1 MNAIKEMFQGIDAL
15 PVDLGVLVVYLLLMA
30 SIGMISRKSS
40 TNISDYIRMGC
51 KTTWWVLGLSIF
63 MQMVSAITFTA
74 NCAQAYLAGWS
85 ALLISFGTIIGLLV
99 QAGFFSKLMRRTRA
113 VTPLDAVRDRF
124 GPVVEQVNSY
134 VGSLGGIFWGG
145 VMLLGLSNFI
155 SAVFNIPVPVV
166 ILFAGVVILL
176 YSVSGGSWSVMIAD
190 SLQSLVMV
198 SICIAL
204 AVLALNSV
212 GGIGGLLD
220 GIEEAGL
227 SGDYKLVK
235 EAGHAYTSTA
245 GQVGKGYFTV
255 GWILGAVFYGI
266 VMAISLTG
274 SYRYLAAKDDKN
286 AQKAA
291 LFAAVLIALSQF
303 VFFIPPMVA
312 RLQYQPQVEAL
323 ARVQSVESPATVS
336 ADASG
341 EPAPPSIWKQASL
354 SNPADGAYAVA
365 AKNLLPPGLLGL
377 VIVAMFAATMSSLD
391 SCLTG
396 TAGIVTKNI
405 YPPLARLFKRDLM
418 SDKKQLLMTKIVNL
432 SLGLWAMFMA
442 FMLAK
447 NSGGGGVYEVSLK
460 LMLLTTPIGLP
471 LAVAFFAKRIPSWGP
486 IVGMATGLS
495 VAIVMQLG
503 GDWGIEPLA
512 AVLDKLLWHHRMY
525 ISIGAA
531 LIPTLLT
538 RFWWKSAPQAYKDQV
553 DEFFRKQRT
562 PVCFDDEVGGAED
575 GIQMKRVGGLG
586 LALTGVLLSLLFF
599 ANDATGRW
607 TVGGISLFIGGI
619 SLVLFVVG
627 SARHKLEEPL
637 GGK

>member
-30 SIGMISRKSS
+30 SIGLISRKSS
-40 TNISDYIRMGC
+40 ANISDYIRMGC

-85 ALLISFGTIIGLLV
+85 ALWISFGAIVGLVV
-99 QAGFFSKLMRRTRA
+99 QASFFAKLMRRTRA

-124 GPVVEQVNSY
+124 GPVVEQINSY
-134 VGSLGGIFWGG
+134 TGSLGGIFWGG

-204 AVLALNSV
+204 ALLALHSV
-212 GGIGGLLD
+212 GGIEGLLS
-220 GIEEAGL
+220 GIRDAGL
-227 SGDYKLVK
+227 SADYKLIK
-235 EAGHAYTSTA
+235 EPGHVYTSTV
-245 GQVGKGYFTV
+245 GTVGKGYFTV
-255 GWILGAVFYGI
+255 GWVFGAIFYGI
-266 VMAISLTG
+266 VMAISLGG
-274 SYRYLAAKDDKN
+274 SYRYLAAKDDKS

-291 LFAAVLIALSQF
+291 IFAAILIALSQF
-303 VFFIPPMVA
+303 VFYVPAMVA
-312 RLQYQPQVEAL
+312 RLNYQPEVEAL
-323 ARVQSVESPATVS
+323 AMAQPVDGADVAS
-336 ADASG
+336 ADGTANPTAGSM
-341 EPAPPSIWKQASL
+341 WKRASL
-354 SNPADGAYAVA
+354 SNPADGAYAIA
-365 AKNLLPPGLLGL
+365 AKKLLPPGLLGL

-391 SCLTG
+391 SVLTG
-396 TAGIVTKNI
+396 TAGIITKNI
-405 YPPLARLFKRDLM
+405 YPPLTRLFKKKMM
-418 SDKKQLLMTKIVNL
+418 SDKNQLIMTKIINL
-432 SLGLWAMFMA
+432 TLGLWAMFMA

-447 NSGGGGVYEVSLK
+447 NSGGGGVYEISLK

-471 LAVAFFAKRIPSWGP
+471 LAVAFFVKRIPSWGP
-486 IVGMATGLS
+486 IIGMTVGLT

-503 GDWGIEPLA
+503 GGWGSESLT

-525 ISIGAA
+525 ISIAST

-553 DEFFRKQRT
+553 DEFFKKQRT
-562 PVCFDDEVGGAED
+562 PVVFEDEVGGAED

-586 LALTGVLLSLLFF
+586 LALTVFLLLLLFF
-599 ANDATGRW
+599 ANDAIGRW
-607 TVGGISLFIGGI
+607 TVAGISFFIGSI

-627 SARHKLEEPL
+627 SARHKHEALL

>member
-1 MNAIKEMFQGIDAL
+1 MNSIKEMFQGVEAL
-15 PVDLGVLVVYLLLMA
+15 PVDLGVLGVYLLLMA
-30 SIGMISRKSS
+30 SIGLISRKSS
-40 TNISDYIRMGC
+40 SNISDYIRMGC

-85 ALLISFGTIIGLLV
+85 ALWISFGAIVGLLI
-99 QAGFFSKLMRRTRA
+99 QAGFFAKLMRRTRA

-134 VGSLGGIFWGG
+134 TGSLGGIFWGG

-204 AVLALNSV
+204 AVLALNAV
-212 GGIGGLLD
+212 GGFGGLLD
-220 GIEEAGL
+220 GIKEAGL
-227 SGDYKLVK
+227 SGDYKLIK
-235 EAGHAYTSTA
+235 ETGHVYTST
-245 GQVGKGYFTV
+245 GGTVGKGYFTI
-255 GWILGAVFYGI
+255 GWVFGAIFYGV
-266 VMAISLTG
+266 VMAVSLNG
-274 SYRYLAAKDDKN
+274 SYRYLAAKDDRS

-291 LFAAVLIALSQF
+291 IFAAILIALSQF
-303 VFFIPPMVA
+303 VFYAPAMVA
-312 RLQYQPQVEAL
+312 RLNYQPEVEAL
-323 ARVQSVESPATVS
+323 AMAQESEAVDGAS
-336 ADASG
+336 IDAKPTNS
-341 EPAPPSIWKQASL
+341 SLWKRASL
-354 SNPADGAYAVA
+354 SNPADGAYAIA
-365 AKNLLPPGLLGL
+365 AKKLLPPGLLGL

-405 YPPLARLFKRDLM
+405 YPPLARLFKKELM
-418 SDKKQLLMTKIVNL
+418 SDKKQLLMTKIINL

-447 NSGGGGVYEVSLK
+447 NSGGGGVYEISLK
-460 LMLLTTPIGLP
+460 LMLLITPISLP

-486 IVGMATGLS
+486 IVGMTAGLA

-503 GDWGIEPLA
+503 GDWGIEPLTT
-512 AVLDKLLWHHRMY
+512 VLDKLLWHHRMY
-525 ISIGAA
+525 ISIGTT

-553 DEFFRKQRT
+553 DEFFRKLHT
-562 PVCFDDEVGGAED
+562 PVVFEDEVGGAED

-586 LALTGVLLSLLFF
+586 LALTLVLLSLLFF

-607 TVGGISLFIGGI
+607 TVLGISLFIGSI

-627 SARHKLEEPL
+627 SARHKHEEPL

>member
-1 MNAIKEMFQGIDAL
+1 MNSIKEMFQGVEAL
-15 PVDLGVLVVYLLLMA
+15 PVDLGVLGVYLLLMA

-40 TNISDYIRMGC
+40 SNISDYIRMGC

-85 ALLISFGTIIGLLV
+85 ALWISFGSIVGLLV
-99 QAGFFSKLMRRTRA
+99 QAGFFAKLMRRTRA

-124 GPVVEQVNSY
+124 GPVVEQINSY
-134 VGSLGGIFWGG
+134 TGSLGGIFWGG

-198 SICIAL
+198 SICVAL
-204 AVLALNSV
+204 AILSLNAV
-212 GGIGGLLD
+212 GGMSGLLD
-220 GIEEAGL
+220 GIKAAGL
-227 SGDYKLVK
+227 SGDYKLIK
-235 EAGHAYTSTA
+235 ETGHVYTSTV
-245 GQVGKGYFTV
+245 GTVGKGYFTI
-255 GWILGAVFYGI
+255 GWVFGAIFYGV
-266 VMAISLTG
+266 VMAVSLNG
-274 SYRYLAAKDDKN
+274 SYRYLAAKDDKS

-291 LFAAVLIALSQF
+291 IFAAILIALSQF
-303 VFFIPPMVA
+303 VFYVPAMVA
-312 RLQYQPQVEAL
+312 RLNYQADVEAL
-323 ARVQSVESPATVS
+323 AMVQESEAVSSVSI
-336 ADASG
+336 DAKPTAS
-341 EPAPPSIWKQASL
+341 SLWKRASL
-354 SNPADGAYAVA
+354 SNPADGAYAIA
-365 AKNLLPPGLLGL
+365 AKKLLPPGLLGL

-405 YPPLARLFKRDLM
+405 YPPLARLFKKDLM
-418 SDKKQLLMTKIVNL
+418 SDKKQLFMTKIINL

-447 NSGGGGVYEVSLK
+447 NSGGGGVYEISLK

-486 IVGMATGLS
+486 IVGMTVGLA

-503 GDWGIEPLA
+503 AGWGIDPLT

-525 ISIGAA
+525 ISIGST

-553 DEFFRKQRT
+553 DRFFKNQHT
-562 PVCFDDEVGGAED
+562 PVVFEDEVGGAED

-586 LALTGVLLSLLFF
+586 LALTAVLLSLLFF
-599 ANDATGRW
+599 AEDATGRW
-607 TVGGISLFIGGI
+607 TVAGISAFIGII
-619 SLVLFVVG
+619 SLILYIFG
-627 SARHKLEEPL
+627 SIRHQNEEPL
-637 GGK
+637 GDC